1 MSLLN
6 THFNNQAGSNAN
18 KTSPTENDKP
28 TSPQTESEKKADQRA
43 EAEEEIDIDLTDP
56 EVEKAATKI
65 QAGFKGMKARQQVK
79 EKRQQVRIVYQYQ
92 LYPLARKNNSTSCCL
107 IHMDWFTNKGLMTN
121 TIISNRNP

>member
-92 LYPLARKNNSTSCCL
+92 LYPWARKKQLHVMLFVSYGLVHKQRTDDQY
-107 IHMDWFTNKGLMTN
+107 HNK
-121 TIISNRNP
+121 